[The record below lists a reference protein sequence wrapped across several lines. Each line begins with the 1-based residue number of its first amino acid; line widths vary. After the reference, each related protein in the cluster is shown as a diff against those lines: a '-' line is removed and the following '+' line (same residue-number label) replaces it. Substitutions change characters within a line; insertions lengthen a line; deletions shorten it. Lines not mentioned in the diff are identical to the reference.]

1 MSYPVSNSGYMKDLE
16 KKQSSNALVSFMDN
30 TLISQDKKIK
40 ESKKDLPFPVQIDN
54 KMIHDRNRMKDEA
67 KWLKK
72 VLNGTQLYF

>member
-1 MSYPVSNSGYMKDLE
+1 MSYPVSNSAYMKDLE
-16 KKQSSNALVSFMDN
+16 EKQSSNALVSIMDN
-30 TLISQDKKIK
+30 PLISQDKEIK

-54 KMIHDRNRMKDEA
+54 KMIHDKNRMKCEA